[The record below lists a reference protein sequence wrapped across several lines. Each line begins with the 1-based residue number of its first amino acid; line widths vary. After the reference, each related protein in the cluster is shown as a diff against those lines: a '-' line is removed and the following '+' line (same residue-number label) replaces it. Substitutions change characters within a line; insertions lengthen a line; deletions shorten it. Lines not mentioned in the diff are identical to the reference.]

1 MYGSGGQVMATALEG
16 TRVSDDELF
25 SRIEVCPP
33 YFALTDLRRT
43 DDGEVTARVRICQ
56 SLGDELGPVSAAE
69 TGRHLAIL
77 GSCAAAFVN
86 SDAGRHFYL
95 AFDAEL
101 RRSRTRVE
109 ADYSE
114 ELVARARA
122 HFVDPTTA
130 LAVADL
136 RTQDDRTIYSLVVFF
151 FVVPENDFRGL
162 FAAHAHDD
170 APLDGRP
177 DPYHDVIGVSD
188 VSVWDTRLHGTLGR
202 IDPYRCAGHFPGL
215 PAMPVAFLMSNVG
228 AAASLLLHHV
238 LGREEVRFVVREAS
252 LRAENLAFTGE
263 RVDIHVEY
271 QRFASGTHWLHCAA
285 IAEGTKSVGQVHIK
299 LRVRD

>member
-1 MYGSGGQVMATALEG
+1 MQAALEG

-33 YFALTDLRRT
+33 YFALTDLRRA
-43 DDGEVTARVRICQ
+43 DDGTVSARVGIRQ
-56 SLGDELGPVSAAE
+56 SLGDEVGPVSAAE

-77 GSCAAAFVN
+77 GSCAAAFANPAV
-86 SDAGRHFYL
+86 GRHFYL

-109 ADYSE
+109 PDHSE

-122 HFVDPTTA
+122 HFVDPSTA
-130 LAVADL
+130 LAVTDL
-136 RTQDDRTIYSLVVFF
+136 RTQDGRTIYSLVVFY
-151 FVVPENDFRGL
+151 FVVPESDFRGL
-162 FAAHAHDD
+162 FAAQAHPD
-170 APLDGRP
+170 APLEGRP
-177 DPYHDVIGVSD
+177 DPFQDVIGLSEI
-188 VSVWDTRLHGTLGR
+188 SVWDTRLHASLGR

-228 AAASLLLHHV
+228 AAVARLLHHV
-238 LGREEVRFVVREAS
+238 LGRDQISFVIREAS

-285 IAEGTKSVGQVHIK
+285 IAEGTKSVGQVHVK
-299 LRVRD
+299 CRVRD